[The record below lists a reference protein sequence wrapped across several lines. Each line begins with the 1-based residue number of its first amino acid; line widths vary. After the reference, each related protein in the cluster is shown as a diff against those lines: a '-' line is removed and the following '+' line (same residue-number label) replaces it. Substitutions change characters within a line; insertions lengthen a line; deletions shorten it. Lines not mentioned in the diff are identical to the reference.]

1 MQRGGATV
9 DYKVARFTGL
19 KELKDTGEFIA
30 TIAKLNHIDLDE
42 DVTLPGAFP
51 EGKTVQIARWGHN
64 WADLP
69 YGVAV
74 LHQEG
79 DEEQAHGKFNLET
92 THGRDAYHTVKMGQD
107 IQEWSYGFQILE
119 ADYGDF
125 NGQPV
130 RFLKR
135 LDVAEISPVMRGA
148 AGPGMT
154 RVEEIK
160 GAGYTMDEQTE
171 MALAAV
177 SAFLDRVKSL
187 TDVRAKSGRPLNAVN
202 AERVQ
207 GAITEA
213 LPELEALLALTQA
226 DGSESDEAPKAS
238 PAAVEN
244 AIASWEY
251 TATRLRSLGLATV

>member
-1 MQRGGATV
+1 MS
-9 DYKVARFTGL
+9 DYKVARFTGVKAL
-19 KELKDTGEFIA
+19 TEAGEFIA
-30 TIAKLNHIDLDE
+30 TIAKLNHIDLDG

-51 EGKTVQIARWGHN
+51 EGAKVQIARWGHN

-69 YGVAV
+69 YGIAT

-79 DEEQAHGKFNLET
+79 DEEQAHGKFTLAT
-92 THGRDAYHTVKMGQD
+92 SHGRDAYETIKAGAD
-107 IQEWSYGFQILE
+107 IQEWSYGFQILD
-119 ADYGDF
+119 ADYGEF
-125 NGQPV
+125 NGTQV

-160 GAGYTMDEQTE
+160 NAPLTFDEQTS
-171 MALAAV
+171 MVLATVEAYLER
-177 SAFLDRVKSL
+177 AKSL
-187 TDVRAKSGRPLNAVN
+187 ADLRVKSGRPLNAVN
-202 AERVQ
+202 AERIQRVH

-226 DGSESDEAPKAS
+226 ADAGAEPKGIDVAAMRVMYSRMMAGTQHLIEA
-238 PAAVEN
+238 
-244 AIASWEY
+244 
-251 TATRLRSLGLATV
+251 